1 MYQYLDENGLLYV
14 IEILEDGRF
23 FPIGDVT
30 VKQQNLPITIGVA
43 QYRGRGF
50 GKRVM
55 KVVLQRAKELGH
67 GKISDSVV

>member
-30 VKQQNLPITIGVA
+30 VKQ
-43 QYRGRGF
+43 
-50 GKRVM
+50 
-55 KVVLQRAKELGH
+55 
-67 GKISDSVV
+67 